1 MFIVLLLLALSQEVI
16 TVIDGHPVI
25 RVLTKD
31 DIQAID
37 SPTFEPAERG
47 VAFMRDDEI
56 VIGVTDGKEAKAYS
70 TWLLDSHE
78 IVNDVIGSTPIAVNW
93 WPFCFTG
100 IVYVSQSPGYAD
112 AIQ

>member
-47 VAFMRDDEI
+47 VRF
-56 VIGVTDGKEAKAYS
+56 
-70 TWLLDSHE
+70 
-78 IVNDVIGSTPIAVNW
+78 N
-93 WPFCFTG
+93 
-100 IVYVSQSPGYAD
+100 AD
-112 AIQ
+112 CG